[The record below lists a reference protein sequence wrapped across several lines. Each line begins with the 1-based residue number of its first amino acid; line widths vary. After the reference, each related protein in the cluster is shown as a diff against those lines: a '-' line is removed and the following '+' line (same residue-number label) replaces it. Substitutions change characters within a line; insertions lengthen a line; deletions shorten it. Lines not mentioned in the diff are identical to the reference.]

1 MSNNQLN
8 DLSKTYLEAVYGG
21 GKKEEPKDTRMVVT
35 AADKKANTKAYQNM
49 KAGNKAYKPADH
61 LKDDYEFARHKASII
76 SRGGRLEDAVE
87 SWNQKLAYREAMK
100 NVSEKK
106 EVDVKDTYKT
116 VAAVID
122 YDRSKKGS
130 KDATYDSMKGDKE
143 GAKKERDYAAF
154 ERSKMKKDD
163 PNWKSKKYHTGMH
176 GEETEVREGYGK
188 KKKKKHDCASK
199 VKHEEFGIGNPVKGM
214 HDLDES
220 GNVAHYDVL
229 FGHGVEKHV
238 PVSSLEILEG
248 HMHEHVIREKMA
260 AKDYDGDG
268 KIESGKDE
276 YFGSKDKAIKKAIAK
291 KKGVKEDIADILAS
305 LEKKR
310 ISKGGDPEESPLPAM
325 RKYHADKK
333 KKVKKESLS
342 DWRDD
347 LSDLIE
353 IVAGPEDE
361 VEKKVKEAN
370 VKNKVV
376 INPKISEAIEEIGGE
391 VLEHHQ
397 KDADGNTIPHDD
409 VEEGKMYGYK
419 GGGVV
424 KKEVKAL
431 STATRTMKGRNVAKA
446 DAIEEGKGKKNCGCG
461 QDPCVTYG
469 KQEEGSRLGKSQ
481 VDENRMAAHTAGM
494 SQGQKDAAST
504 KVSKGLVD
512 RMGRRNDAAAFK
524 SRKEKSGV
532 RLSSTGGKKRANTTG
547 RGQPEQYRKS
557 ADSSENE
564 GRFPY
569 GRSKIVQGKGSI
581 KDLKK
586 ESVEF
591 FRRFVSEA
599 DKKGKGSGKK
609 DACYHKVKASAKVW
623 PSAYASGRLVQ
634 CRKKGAANYGKGSD

>member
-1 MSNNQLN
+1 MVGQR
-8 DLSKTYLEAVYGG
+8 
-21 GKKEEPKDTRMVVT
+21 KKHLKILVLVVT
-35 AADKKANTKAYQNM
+35 AADKKANTKAYQNY
-49 KAGNKAYKPADH
+49 KAGNKAYKAADH

-116 VAAVID
+116 VAAIVD
-122 YDRSKKGS
+122 YDRAKKGS

-143 GAKKERDYAAF
+143 AAKKERDYAAF
-154 ERSKMKKDD
+154 ERGKMKKDD

-176 GEETEVREGYGK
+176 GEQAELAP

-229 FGHGVEKHV
+229 FGHGVEKNV

-260 AKDYDGDG
+260 DKDYDGDG

-291 KKGVKEDIADILAS
+291 KKGVKEDIADILAR

-361 VEKKVKEAN
+361 VEKKVKEGK

-431 STATRTMKGRNVAKA
+431 STAARTMKGRSVAKA
-446 DAIEEGKGKKNCGCG
+446 DKIEEGTGKKNCGCG

-469 KQEEGSRLGKSQ
+469 EQKEVKSSKKSQ
-481 VDENRMAAHTAGM
+481 VEGYQRHPERDTRSARQRRMDDPDRGIN
-494 SQGQKDAAST
+494 SQ
-504 KVSKGLVD
+504 
-512 RMGRRNDAAAFK
+512 AF
-524 SRKEKSGV
+524 
-532 RLSSTGGKKRANTTG
+532 T
-547 RGQPEQYRKS
+547 
-557 ADSSENE
+557 
-564 GRFPY
+564 RFH
-569 GRSKIVQGKGSI
+569 GN
-581 KDLKK
+581 
-586 ESVEF
+586 
-591 FRRFVSEA
+591 
-599 DKKGKGSGKK
+599 
-609 DACYHKVKASAKVW
+609 SAKTI
-623 PSAYASGRLVQ
+623 
-634 CRKKGAANYGKGSD
+634 